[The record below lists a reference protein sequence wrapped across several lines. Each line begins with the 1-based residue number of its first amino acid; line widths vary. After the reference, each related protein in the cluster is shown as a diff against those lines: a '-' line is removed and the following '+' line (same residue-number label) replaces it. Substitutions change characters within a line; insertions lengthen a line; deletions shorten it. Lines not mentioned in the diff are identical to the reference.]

1 MEPTPGA
8 EPPEPSFPTPEM
20 SLPTPELS
28 FPTPEMSFLPAPAPA
43 RSRSFASLLGLSLR
57 RGGGQRSIHVVVL
70 VLALAGVSMVAFP
83 ALTDVFQKYQ
93 QTHVPDRLSDPGYR
107 QLWKS
112 HHIKVGEGLTRLII
126 DNDRV
131 DVNVLVVEGTTL
143 AALEAGAG
151 HYEDTPFPCA
161 KGNVGIAGHRTTY
174 GRPFNKINYMRAGD
188 TVDLITPFA
197 RCTYRVIPGF
207 DGHGNPWT
215 VPPNSYSV
223 VSQRGDLGTGHWLTL
238 TSCNPLGSD
247 AERIILR
254 LRLDKVTPITS
265 KASSS

>member
-1 MEPTPGA
+1 VVIVVDLSDDTATVTRGRSTMEPTTGA
-8 EPPEPSFPTPEM
+8 PAPEA
-20 SLPTPELS
+20 
-28 FPTPEMSFLPAPAPA
+28 SFLPVSPPAG
-43 RSRSFASLLGLSLR
+43 SRSFGSLVGLSLR
-57 RGGGQRSIHVVVL
+57 RSGGRRSVSVIVA

-83 ALTDVFQKYQ
+83 AFTDLFQKYQ
-93 QTHVPDRLSDPGYR
+93 QAHVPDRLSDPAYQ
-107 QLWKS
+107 QLWRE

-131 DVNVLVVEGTTL
+131 KVNVLVVEGTTL

-151 HYEDTPFPCA
+151 HYENTPFPCD

-174 GRPFNKINYMRAGD
+174 GRPFNKLNYMRAGD

-197 RCTYRVIPGF
+197 KCTYRVVRPF
-207 DGHGNPWT
+207 DGHDNPW
-215 VPPNSYSV
+215 VVQPNSYSV
-223 VSQRGDLGTGHWLTL
+223 VGQRGVLGTGHWLTL

-247 AERIILR
+247 AQRIILR
-254 LRLDKVTPITS
+254 LTLEKVTPITS

>member
-1 MEPTPGA
+1 MAATPGA
-8 EPPEPSFPTPEM
+8 EPPAA
-20 SLPTPELS
+20 
-28 FPTPEMSFLPAPAPA
+28 SFLPPPPA
-43 RSRSFASLLGLSLR
+43 RDRSFGSLLGLSLR
-57 RGGGQRSIHVVVL
+57 RGGGQRSIQVVVL
-70 VLALAGVSMVAFP
+70 ILALAGVSMVAFP

-93 QTHVPDRLSDPGYR
+93 QAHVPDRLSDPGFQ
-107 QLWKS
+107 QLWKQ
-112 HHIKVGEGLTRLII
+112 HRIKVGEGLTRLVI

-131 DVNVLVVEGTTL
+131 NVNVLVVEGTTL

-151 HYEDTPFPCA
+151 HYADTPFPCER
-161 KGNVGIAGHRTTY
+161 GNVGIAGHRTTY

-197 RCTYRVIPGF
+197 RCTYRVVRPF
-207 DGHGNPWT
+207 DGHANPWT
-215 VPPNSYSV
+215 VQPNNYSV
-223 VSQRGDLGTGHWLTL
+223 VSQQGALGTGHWLTL